1 MKNLLKIGF
10 VAGFTLFS
18 TLGFARNNDN
28 LVSLKTVTAST
39 VNIELANAKNVSLH
53 VYNDND
59 GEIYSEKISV
69 DDNTI
74 KAYNFK
80 NMPSGTYYL
89 VAETDFKIE
98 KYKITIKGGK
108 VFTDKTPVEELD
120 KPKFLVNGGH
130 HVKVNMDNLKDNVK
144 ISVYDLSDNVYYN
157 VVQAPE
163 NGKLNIDFDLNPDA
177 SDVYVIRIVKNGEV
191 FKQTFFVK

>member
-1 MKNLLKIGF
+1 MKNLLKVGF

-18 TLGFARNNDN
+18 TLVFARNNDN
-28 LVSLKTVTAST
+28 LVSLKTVTTST

-53 VYNDND
+53 VYNESE
-59 GEIYSEKISV
+59 GEIYSEKMSI

-89 VAETDFKIE
+89 VAESDFKIE
-98 KYKITIKGGK
+98 KYKIVIKNGK
-108 VFTDKTPVEELD
+108 IVTDKIPVEQLE
-120 KPKFLVNGGH
+120 KPEYVVEGN
-130 HVKVNMDNLKDNVK
+130 HVKLSMNNLKDKVK
-144 ISVYDLSDNVYYN
+144 ISVYDLSDYVYYN
-157 VVQAPE
+157 EVQAPE
-163 NGKLNIDFDLNPDA
+163 NGKINIDFDLNPAA

-191 FKQTFFVK
+191 YKQTFFVK